1 MSNTNTPNT
10 NIPNAATLLEFAS
23 LQVAAEA
30 LYGKK
35 KSQPNWKDNVVNA
48 KPNSEK
54 NNEKEGFVKILAQD
68 LIDGNDRTSKFTA
81 TQAEEFAQKWEIVS
95 HVANTGTGFSG
106 TLFRARK
113 PDKEGEADPETGIK
127 KGDLVISFRSTE
139 FIDDSAHDN
148 QATNTLEIKNKG
160 WAFGQI
166 ADMEKWVQS
175 LRADGFIGN
184 GKEVSVTGYS
194 LGGHLATAFNILH
207 NYEGSDI
214 NIKQTFTFNGAGV
227 GLDSDGNEMSRK
239 KLENIITTFSEH
251 RETATDVEAAGKLKF
266 RSAAAQEFYRRLQ
279 PLFANR
285 KSENQDAV
293 LAEIAKI
300 TDEIGKIK
308 EELEENVKSRYGVE
322 AFELGE
328 LKTASG
334 YAVEVWKENIRV
346 SKLKSG
352 IGSGNPNP
360 VPVENIDAIGLDYQ
374 LAVVEAN
381 RSTKAYPQVDTTV
394 VENLISSNRH
404 IVAKGA
410 FNNFYDV
417 LASTY
422 PSMVAISQLHYGK
435 TAVGVPIEDQPLTR
449 GSYFKEVVSASWYND
464 GLKLLVDNYSLND
477 FGDTHSIV
485 LLVDSLSVQAVMQK
499 LDPSFTQAQFAN
511 ILEAISNQAGKSNS
525 DQGVADG
532 NALETVVNALYKAIF
547 NKDAGLKGNPNG
559 NTWYELD
566 NKDGYTGRNRLH
578 EVLQEIVDKLK
589 QDQDKEQHKNGQHKY
604 TIEPLLTGKSIASV
618 ANLDT
623 AFISYAENSGWK
635 QVGSIYEQALEN
647 SERGLAYRYALREMN
662 PFAVVGAD
670 YTEQNKDHSLD
681 LYSAENPHGM
691 TNEYIE
697 KRAEML
703 AWKNAFG
710 LANID
715 YTDDFGSTNLSE
727 LGDKVAI
734 ATAIYS
740 AIPYDVPFKS
750 SATGY
755 ALSSAYK
762 SMLPVKDLEGD
773 WTYED
778 KAGNIS
784 FNIDGENLTDLS
796 NHYVRFGSDTID
808 ELKGGD
814 LKDYLF
820 GAGGNDTLNGGDGND
835 YMEGGKDLDTYIIK
849 GEDTVFD
856 SDMQGKILF
865 DNGGKHIQIDRFE
878 SGGEPNPVIWHSP
891 DRQFTAIRYG
901 KDLIVSNKPDKSGK
915 SDKVIVK
922 DFFKLAKDNGKGGFT
937 GLGIELLDKADS
949 PQSSVQKR
957 LVGIANRYNNFHA
970 NSGGYTEIIGG
981 SLSDTVFPASSGI
994 WAEMG
999 DGNDRVFGS
1008 MSADMID
1015 GGDGNDILN
1024 GSSFV
1029 PAGTD
1034 KPQAE
1039 LDKDAD
1045 IIIGGNGHD
1054 LIIGM
1059 AGDDTIYTGKK
1070 DEHKETKPT
1079 GMRGDWALG
1088 HLGDDTIYGSRGQDF
1103 LQGGEGSDIIHG
1115 GADNDVILGDS
1126 FIRFGSR
1133 TVLEKGVIPDAIVV
1147 PKYEHGYSTIG
1158 VENLPGKAIGFTHNA
1173 QTDQRIAEYVV
1184 SILSPQ
1190 SFEWSLS
1197 IDKEK
1202 GDYVLDT
1209 PKGIPLSND
1218 QHLVEKDG
1226 AADYLYGGTGND
1238 LIIGQTGDDFLF
1250 GEKGN
1255 DILWGDDNRDLSVAG
1270 NDYLDGGEGNDTL
1283 YGGLGNDT
1291 LTGGTGSN
1299 TLDGGE
1305 GFDTYVI
1312 TGEEFAQ
1319 TAATPA
1325 EKKSHN
1331 IIRDSDGQGKILIQD
1346 MDLGSLHW
1354 QLNKGTGKWSA
1365 RGQEIAL
1372 AQNGSDL
1379 LLQNKD
1385 GITVATVSNFQNGH
1399 LGITLPG
1406 FAAQTD
1412 KPKSEP
1418 APTPQPVQPE
1428 PVQPQPV
1435 QPQPVQPQP
1444 VQPQPVQPQ
1453 PVQPQ
1458 PVQPAPATQ
1467 AVIEGGSG
1475 NETLRADV
1483 SGSLVKARG
1492 GNDWVYGNAGND
1504 TLIGGAGND
1513 VLYGQAGH
1521 DELYGENGDDRL
1533 YGGEGDDKLAGGRGN
1548 DYLAGGAGSDRYVI
1562 ERNFG
1567 KDFIMNLDTSPNST
1581 DTLRI
1586 TDGYT
1591 PDDFTFKR
1599 DGDNLVI
1606 TEKAD
1611 SRNEITVYKHFSADY
1626 RGAYAIDRIVFDNQ
1640 TVLDTQAVDT
1650 LVRQGAALANAAN
1663 HMVQAMAGFGAGS
1676 GATAGNLM
1684 QNAAH
1689 QPLLLAASSV

>member
-1 MSNTNTPNT
+1 MGWGGELVKAFEDFAKFTWQSVMSNTLGNQKPSEALAKIFTGEFDANDRD
-10 NIPNAATLLEFAS
+10 AALAHTFSNHVKVLAA
-23 LQVAAEA
+23 LQRTVRAEMRIAQLAAE
-30 LYGKK
+30 
-35 KSQPNWKDNVVNA
+35 PIENA
-48 KPNSEK
+48 KNAIAKLNTEAFNTIHGLAESK
-54 NNEKEGFVKILAQD
+54 NNILTNLEVVEEK
-68 LIDGNDRTSKFTA
+68 
-81 TQAEEFAQKWEIVS
+81 
-95 HVANTGTGFSG
+95 
-106 TLFRARK
+106 
-113 PDKEGEADPETGIK
+113 IK
-127 KGDLVISFRSTE
+127 AS
-139 FIDDSAHDN
+139 
-148 QATNTLEIKNKG
+148 
-160 WAFGQI
+160 
-166 ADMEKWVQS
+166 
-175 LRADGFIGN
+175 
-184 GKEVSVTGYS
+184 
-194 LGGHLATAFNILH
+194 
-207 NYEGSDI
+207 
-214 NIKQTFTFNGAGV
+214 
-227 GLDSDGNEMSRK
+227 
-239 KLENIITTFSEH
+239 
-251 RETATDVEAAGKLKF
+251 ATDVEKTAWQKFKQLNLNRLEQVNNEIADIAKQHSLAIDKIDSPKTILDKIAGNHTYGEKYFAAISTLFNYANFARLVLNYDNVMKNGNEEDLFNYTAGWVNYVSTLSPTKAAGWFASVDKWLDVVIDEKLLANIANASRKAILSGAARGLVTGVLMDLSYKAGYEF
-266 RSAAAQEFYRRLQ
+266 GKILWGDVFQRIYGVTAYEYYADEFDALYSTIFQHSSGSELNAVIAFNTMILSRFVNQQRESVIKEDSADLFGADDYKEISFAKVLFTYKKLYRAVTGKNDAEQLTDAAAMMAHME
-279 PLFANR
+279 
-285 KSENQDAV
+285 S
-293 LAEIAKI
+293 
-300 TDEIGKIK
+300 
-308 EELEENVKSRYGVE
+308 
-322 AFELGE
+322 
-328 LKTASG
+328 
-334 YAVEVWKENIRV
+334 
-346 SKLKSG
+346 
-352 IGSGNPNP
+352 
-360 VPVENIDAIGLDYQ
+360 
-374 LAVVEAN
+374 
-381 RSTKAYPQVDTTV
+381 AYP
-394 VENLISSNRH
+394 
-404 IVAKGA
+404 A
-410 FNNFYDV
+410 
-417 LASTY
+417 
-422 PSMVAISQLHYGK
+422 
-435 TAVGVPIEDQPLTR
+435 
-449 GSYFKEVVSASWYND
+449 FKEFS
-464 GLKLLVDNYSLND
+464 GTKLLVLTKEQN
-477 FGDTHSIV
+477 
-485 LLVDSLSVQAVMQK
+485 
-499 LDPSFTQAQFAN
+499 
-511 ILEAISNQAGKSNS
+511 E
-525 DQGVADG
+525 
-532 NALETVVNALYKAIF
+532 
-547 NKDAGLKGNPNG
+547 
-559 NTWYELD
+559 EL
-566 NKDGYTGRNRLH
+566 
-578 EVLQEIVDKLK
+578 LK
-589 QDQDKEQHKNGQHKY
+589 Q
-604 TIEPLLTGKSIASV
+604 
-618 ANLDT
+618 ANRPDEYGM
-623 AFISYAENSGWK
+623 AA
-635 QVGSIYEQALEN
+635 
-647 SERGLAYRYALREMN
+647 RYALQNLN
-662 PFAVVGAD
+662 PFMLLGEKVD
-670 YTEQNKDHSLD
+670 YRKFSPHGELD
-681 LYSAENPHGM
+681 LYSADNPNGM
-691 TNEYIE
+691 TEGYL
-697 KRAEML
+697 KDRLEML
-703 AWKNAFG
+703 KQQNDFFVHNVSG
-710 LANID
+710 SKR
-715 YTDDFGSTNLSE
+715 FGSTGLVNSPE
-727 LGDKVAI
+727 
-734 ATAIYS
+734 TAH
-740 AIPYDVPFKS
+740 ALRNMDDV
-750 SATGY
+750 
-755 ALSSAYK
+755 L
-762 SMLPVKDLEGD
+762 
-773 WTYED
+773 YED
-778 KAGNIS
+778 FSANGGKRLQLDINYKNMPESVKQHIS
-784 FNIDGENLTDLS
+784 FGTNQNDDKGELTGGSKNDRL
-796 NHYVRFGSDTID
+796 YGLAGDDTLKGLRGSDH
-808 ELKGGD
+808 
-814 LKDYLF
+814 
-820 GAGGNDTLNGGDGND
+820 
-835 YMEGGKDLDTYIIK
+835 MEGGIGFDTYHIED
-849 GEDTVFD
+849 EDTVFD

-865 DNGGKHIQIDRFE
+865 DNGGKPIRIDRFE
-878 SGGEPNPVIWHSP
+878 SSGEPNPVIWHSP

-915 SDKVIVK
+915 SDKVTVK

-937 GLGIELLDKADS
+937 GLGIELLDKADL
-949 PQSSVQKR
+949 PQPSMQKR
-957 LVGIANRYNNFHA
+957 LTGIANRYNNFYA

-981 SLSDTVFPASSGI
+981 SLSDTVFATSSGI

-999 DGNDRVFGS
+999 DGNDRVYGS

-1029 PAGTD
+1029 PAGTN

-1115 GADNDVILGDS
+1115 GADDDVILGDS

-1133 TVLEKGVIPDAIVV
+1133 TVLEKGVMPDAIVV
-1147 PKYEHGYSTIG
+1147 PKYEYGYSTIG

-1173 QTDQRIAEYVV
+1173 QTDQRIAEYAV

-1197 IDKEK
+1197 INKEK

-1218 QHLVEKDG
+1218 QHLVEKNG

-1250 GEKGN
+1250 GEKGD

-1291 LTGGTGSN
+1291 LAGGIGRN

-1325 EKKSHN
+1325 EKKTHN
-1331 IIRDSDGQGKILIQD
+1331 IIRDSDGQGKILVQD

-1372 AQNGSDL
+1372 AQNGNDL

-1406 FAAQTD
+1406 FSAQTD

-1418 APTPQPVQPE
+1418 APTPQPVQPEPAQPE

-1467 AVIEGGSG
+1467 AVIEGGRG
-1475 NETLRADV
+1475 NETLHAAV
-1483 SGSLVKARG
+1483 SGSLIKARG
-1492 GNDWVYGNAGND
+1492 GNDWVHGNAGND

-1521 DELYGENGDDRL
+1521 DELYGEDGDDRL
-1533 YGGEGDDKLAGGRGN
+1533 YGGEGDDKLAGGSGN

-1567 KDFIMNLDTSPNST
+1567 KDFIMNLDISPNST

-1626 RGAYAIDRIVFDNQ
+1626 RGAYAVDRIVFDNQ
-1640 TVLDTQAVDT
+1640 TVLDTQAVNA
-1650 LVRQGAALANAAN
+1650 LVRQDAALANAAN

-1676 GATAGNLM
+1676 GATAGNLI

>member
-1 MSNTNTPNT
+1 MSSNKSIANYAILAEAAYAELSNVIFTDRDNVITALEQAYDDKDGISKIPKKLAEYIVNNYQIIAHYKDRSGRSN
-10 NIPNAATLLEFAS
+10 NISDVADSVNPESGFSATLFQSTNNKEEYVLS
-23 LQVAAEA
+23 IRGTQ
-30 LYGKK
+30 G
-35 KSQPNWKDNVVNA
+35 WKDLIATDGGDIVRDGIAYEQVIDMYNFYHQMIA
-48 KPNSEK
+48 KSDE
-54 NNEKEGFVKILAQD
+54 
-68 LIDGNDRTSKFTA
+68 SY
-81 TQAEEFAQKWEIVS
+81 
-95 HVANTGTGFSG
+95 
-106 TLFRARK
+106 
-113 PDKEGEADPETGIK
+113 
-127 KGDLVISFRSTE
+127 
-139 FIDDSAHDN
+139 
-148 QATNTLEIKNKG
+148 
-160 WAFGQI
+160 QI
-166 ADMEKWVQS
+166 AISVKDEILSQKYANS
-175 LRADGFIGN
+175 LKALSEVKKDADNGIGN
-184 GKEVSVTGYS
+184 PESIPRIMADIASIEDGLKGKGYFLDGTSVKKINFVDSKEYYGENDERALGLGVLTGKEKLIISGHS
-194 LGGHLATAFNILH
+194 LGGHLAASFSRLFPDVVEHT
-207 NYEGSDI
+207 YMV
-214 NIKQTFTFNGAGV
+214 NGAGFGTKESITGKTSNSISFNISEIFKV
-227 GLDSDGNEMSRK
+227 LGGADQFDKEKITNLIGDKNINVVASDWDIGLSQPGK
-239 KLENIITTFSEH
+239 VSELFIEEAGFGKMFGH
-251 RETATDVEAAGKLKF
+251 AAGQMSDTMQAASLFFAMDGKLN
-266 RSAAAQEFYRRLQ
+266 QTDL
-279 PLFANR
+279 
-285 KSENQDAV
+285 SEALKTLNPVFEAV
-293 LAEIAKI
+293 
-300 TDEIGKIK
+300 TNDDEETLEKVVYQIGKLLLGDK
-308 EELEENVKSRYGVE
+308 VPEQAATRNELYERIAS
-322 AFELGE
+322 
-328 LKTASG
+328 LKA
-334 YAVEVWKENIRV
+334 
-346 SKLKSG
+346 
-352 IGSGNPNP
+352 
-360 VPVENIDAIGLDYQ
+360 
-374 LAVVEAN
+374 
-381 RSTKAYPQVDTTV
+381 
-394 VENLISSNRH
+394 
-404 IVAKGA
+404 
-410 FNNFYDV
+410 
-417 LASTY
+417 
-422 PSMVAISQLHYGK
+422 
-435 TAVGVPIEDQPLTR
+435 
-449 GSYFKEVVSASWYND
+449 
-464 GLKLLVDNYSLND
+464 
-477 FGDTHSIV
+477 
-485 LLVDSLSVQAVMQK
+485 
-499 LDPSFTQAQFAN
+499 
-511 ILEAISNQAGKSNS
+511 
-525 DQGVADG
+525 
-532 NALETVVNALYKAIF
+532 
-547 NKDAGLKGNPNG
+547 
-559 NTWYELD
+559 
-566 NKDGYTGRNRLH
+566 
-578 EVLQEIVDKLK
+578 
-589 QDQDKEQHKNGQHKY
+589 
-604 TIEPLLTGKSIASV
+604 LLTGKKDAGEPEDAQGGKYQFVSLAT
-618 ANLDT
+618 DQ
-623 AFISYAENSGWK
+623 SGWK
-635 QVGSIYEQALEN
+635 DNVSQNSDKGTAL
-647 SERGLAYRYALREMN
+647 RYALRELN

-670 YTEQNKDHSLD
+670 YTAHNRHGNLN
-681 LYSAENPHGM
+681 LYSIENPYGM
-691 TNEYIE
+691 TDTYLQH
-697 KRAEML
+697 RAAML
-703 AWKNAFG
+703 AWKNAI
-710 LANID
+710 NTVNVS
-715 YTDDFGSTNLSE
+715 YSDDFGAVNFNYTEIIS
-727 LGDKVAI
+727 AI
-734 ATAIYS
+734 AATGPLAPLTAAVAS
-740 AIPYDVPFKS
+740 AIS
-750 SATGY
+750 
-755 ALSSAYK
+755 L
-762 SMLPVKDLEGD
+762 LPADLKGD

-778 KAGNIS
+778 KSGNLS
-784 FNIDGENLTDLS
+784 FHIDGNNLTDLS

-820 GAGGNDTLNGGDGND
+820 GAGGNDTLNGGDGDD
-835 YMEGGKDLDTYIIK
+835 YMEGGQGLDTYIIK
-849 GEDTVFD
+849 DHDTVFD

-865 DNGGKHIQIDRFE
+865 DNGGKPIQIDRFE

-901 KDLIVSNKPDKSGK
+901 KDLIVSSKSDK
-915 SDKVIVK
+915 SDKVTVK
-922 DFFKLAKDNGKGGFT
+922 DFFKIAKDNGKGGLT
-937 GLGIELLDKADS
+937 GLGIELDKAELLK
-949 PQSSVQKR
+949 PGMQKR
-957 LVGIANRYNNFHA
+957 LTGIANRYNNFHA
-970 NSGGYTEIIGG
+970 NSGAHTEIIGG
-981 SLSDTVFPASSGI
+981 SLSDTVLPASSSI

-999 DGNDRVFGS
+999 DGNDRVYGS

-1029 PAGTD
+1029 PAGTN

-1115 GADNDVILGDS
+1115 GADDDVILGDS

-1133 TVLEKGVIPDAIVV
+1133 NVLEKGVIPDAIVV

-1173 QTDQRIAEYVV
+1173 QTDKRIAEYAV
-1184 SILSPQ
+1184 SIPSPQ

-1209 PKGIPLSND
+1209 SKGVPLSDNR
-1218 QHLVEKDG
+1218 HLVEKDG

-1312 TGEEFAQ
+1312 TREEFAQ

-1325 EKKSHN
+1325 EKKTHN

-1406 FAAQTD
+1406 FTAQTD

-1418 APTPQPVQPE
+1418 APMPQPVQPE
-1428 PVQPQPV
+1428 PIQPQPV
-1435 QPQPVQPQP
+1435 QPQPVQPQL
-1444 VQPQPVQPQ
+1444 
-1453 PVQPQ
+1453 VQPQ

-1467 AVIEGGSG
+1467 TVIEGGSG
-1475 NETLRADV
+1475 NETLHAAV

-1492 GNDWVYGNAGND
+1492 GNDWVHGNAGND

-1513 VLYGQAGH
+1513 VLYGRAGH

-1611 SRNEITVYKHFSADY
+1611 NRNEITVHKHFSANY
-1626 RGAYAIDRIVFDNQ
+1626 HGAYAIDRIVFDNQ
-1640 TVLDTQAVDT
+1640 KVLDTQAVNA
-1650 LVRQGAALANAAN
+1650 LVRQDAALANAAN

-1689 QPLLLAASSV
+1689 QPLLLATSSV

>member
-1 MSNTNTPNT
+1 MKNVNVSDYV
-10 NIPNAATLLEFAS
+10 LL
-23 LQVAAEA
+23 AEA
-30 LYGKK
+30 SYADFSDGLSDSQINKALM
-35 KSQPNWKDNVVNA
+35 KSTDDNQNVVDYITNNYEVVAHWKDR
-48 KPNSEK
+48 
-54 NNEKEGFVKILAQD
+54 
-68 LIDGNDRTSKFTA
+68 GNFFTSADKD
-81 TQAEEFAQKWEIVS
+81 QS
-95 HVANTGTGFSG
+95 SGFSG
-106 TLFRARK
+106 TLFHRIRK
-113 PDKEGEADPETGIK
+113 KKEEKEIGAEYVLALRGTAGGKDLLITDGGDIVNDGLAHHQIVDMYNFWQQITAQKDKPYDVMYVETLGQIYDVALEKINEAKLDGAVGFFTDSSTVKMIK
-127 KGDLVISFRSTE
+127 KIRSDKLYKMGDERR
-139 FIDDSAHDN
+139 
-148 QATNTLEIKNKG
+148 
-160 WAFGQI
+160 FGLGI
-166 ADMEKWVQS
+166 HVDK
-175 LRADGFIGN
+175 
-184 GKEVSVTGYS
+184 VTTTGHS
-194 LGGHLATAFNILH
+194 LGGHLSAAFSRLFPDKVEH
-207 NYEGSDI
+207 SYMV
-214 NIKQTFTFNGAGV
+214 NGAGFGAKSNPISYLFSNSQDNISSV
-227 GLDSDGNEMSRK
+227 FSALDGADHFDK
-239 KLENIITTFSEH
+239 
-251 RETATDVEAAGKLKF
+251 
-266 RSAAAQEFYRRLQ
+266 
-279 PLFANR
+279 
-285 KSENQDAV
+285 
-293 LAEIAKI
+293 AKI
-300 TDEIGKIK
+300 TNLIGDKNIDVVANNWFIGLSQPGETPELFIEEAGIGKIFGHAAGSMSDTMQAASLFFAMDGK
-308 EELEENVKSRYGVE
+308 LNQTDLSE
-322 AFELGE
+322 A
-328 LKTASG
+328 LKT
-334 YAVEVWKENIRV
+334 
-346 SKLKSG
+346 L
-352 IGSGNPNP
+352 NP
-360 VPVENIDAIGLDYQ
+360 VFEAVTNDDEETLEKVVYQIGKL
-374 LAVVEAN
+374 
-381 RSTKAYPQVDTTV
+381 
-394 VENLISSNRH
+394 
-404 IVAKGA
+404 
-410 FNNFYDV
+410 
-417 LASTY
+417 
-422 PSMVAISQLHYGK
+422 
-435 TAVGVPIEDQPLTR
+435 
-449 GSYFKEVVSASWYND
+449 
-464 GLKLLVDNYSLND
+464 LLVDKVPEQAATRNELYERIASL
-477 FGDTHSIV
+477 
-485 LLVDSLSVQAVMQK
+485 
-499 LDPSFTQAQFAN
+499 
-511 ILEAISNQAGKSNS
+511 
-525 DQGVADG
+525 
-532 NALETVVNALYKAIF
+532 KA
-547 NKDAGLKGNPNG
+547 
-559 NTWYELD
+559 
-566 NKDGYTGRNRLH
+566 
-578 EVLQEIVDKLK
+578 
-589 QDQDKEQHKNGQHKY
+589 
-604 TIEPLLTGKSIASV
+604 LLTGKTDAGEPEDAQGGKYQFVSLAT
-618 ANLDT
+618 DQ
-623 AFISYAENSGWK
+623 SGWK
-635 QVGSIYEQALEN
+635 DDVSQNSDKGTAL
-647 SERGLAYRYALREMN
+647 RYALRELN
-662 PFAVVGAD
+662 PFAMVGAD
-670 YTEQNKDHSLD
+670 YTAHNRHGNLN
-681 LYSAENPHGM
+681 LYSIENPYGM
-691 TNEYIE
+691 TDTYLQQ
-697 KRAEML
+697 RAAML
-703 AWKNAFG
+703 AWKNAINT
-710 LANID
+710 ANVS
-715 YTDDFGSTNLSE
+715 YSDDFGAINFNYTEIIS
-727 LGDKVAI
+727 AI
-734 ATAIYS
+734 AAAATSPLAPLTAAVAS
-740 AIPYDVPFKS
+740 AIS
-750 SATGY
+750 
-755 ALSSAYK
+755 L
-762 SMLPVKDLEGD
+762 LPADLKGD

-778 KAGNIS
+778 KSGNLS
-784 FNIDGENLTDLS
+784 FHIDGNNLTDLS

-814 LKDYLF
+814 LEDYLF
-820 GAGGNDTLNGGDGND
+820 GGGNIDTLDGGEGDD
-835 YMEGGKDLDTYIIK
+835 YMEGGQGDDTYII
-849 GEDTVFD
+849 EDHDTVFD

-865 DNGGKHIQIDRFE
+865 HKQGKHIQLSRFE
-878 SGGEPNPVIWHSP
+878 SDGEPNPLIWRSP

-901 KDLIVSNKPDKSGK
+901 NDLIVSTKFYEPDK
-915 SDKVIVK
+915 VTVK
-922 DFFKLAKDNGKGGFT
+922 DFFKIAKDNGKGGFT
-937 GLGIELLDKADS
+937 GLGIELDKAELLK
-949 PQSSVQKR
+949 PGMQKR
-957 LVGIANRYNNFHA
+957 LTGIANRYNNFHA
-970 NSGGYTEIIGG
+970 NSGVHTEIIGG
-981 SLSDTVFPASSGI
+981 SLSDTVFSTSSSI

-999 DGNDRVFGS
+999 DGDDRVFGS

-1024 GSSFV
+1024 GSAFV
-1029 PAGTD
+1029 PAGTN

-1115 GADNDVILGDS
+1115 GADDDVILGDS
-1126 FIRFGSR
+1126 FIRFGSGSA
-1133 TVLEKGVIPDAIVV
+1133 LERGVIPDAIVV
-1147 PKYEHGYSTIG
+1147 PKYEYSGYGYGTIA

-1173 QTDQRIAEYVV
+1173 QTDKLIAEYAV
-1184 SILSPQ
+1184 SVPSPQ

-1209 PKGIPLSND
+1209 SKGVPLSDNR
-1218 QHLVEKDG
+1218 HLVEKNG

-1291 LTGGTGSN
+1291 LAGGTGSN

-1319 TAATPA
+1319 TTATPA

-1331 IIRDSDGQGKILIQD
+1331 IIRDSDGQGKILVQD

-1406 FAAQTD
+1406 FTAQTD
-1412 KPKSEP
+1412 KPQSEP
-1418 APTPQPVQPE
+1418 APTPQPVQPEPVQPEPVQPEPVQPEPVQPE

-1458 PVQPAPATQ
+1458 PVQPAPVQHASTTQ
-1467 AVIEGGSG
+1467 AVIEGSNK
-1475 NETLRADV
+1475 NETLHAAV
-1483 SGSLVKARG
+1483 SGSLIKARG
-1492 GNDWVYGNAGND
+1492 GNDWVHGNAGND

-1611 SRNEITVYKHFSADY
+1611 SGNEITVHKHFSADY

-1640 TVLDTQAVDT
+1640 KVLDTQAVNA
-1650 LVRQGAALANAAN
+1650 LVRQDAALANAAN

-1676 GATAGNLM
+1676 GATDGSLM

>member
-1 MSNTNTPNT
+1 MSNTDIQNT
-10 NIPNAATLLEFAS
+10 NIPNAATLLEFAN

-30 LYGKK
+30 LYNKENLTEFKIDDLEYLING
-35 KSQPNWKDNVVNA
+35 
-48 KPNSEK
+48 
-54 NNEKEGFVKILAQD
+54 NN
-68 LIDGNDRTSKFTA
+68 RTSKFTA

-113 PDKEGEADPETGIK
+113 SDVAGKEDLKTGVPKTGIK
-127 KGDLVISFRSTE
+127 EGDLVISFRSTE

-175 LRADGFIGN
+175 LKKAKIIGD

-547 NKDAGLKGNPNG
+547 NKDADLKGNPNG

-820 GAGGNDTLNGGDGND
+820 GAGGKDTLNGGDGDD

-878 SGGEPNPVIWHSP
+878 SNGEPDPVIWRSP
-891 DRQFTAIRYG
+891 DRQFTAGRYG
-901 KDLIVSNKPDKSGK
+901 NDLIVSNKPDKSGK
-915 SDKVIVK
+915 SDKVTVK

-937 GLGIELLDKADS
+937 GLGIELLNKADL
-949 PQSSVQKR
+949 PQPDMQKR
-957 LVGIANRYNNFHA
+957 LMGIANRYNNFHA

-981 SLSDTVFPASSGI
+981 SLSDTVSPASSSI

-999 DGNDRVFGS
+999 DGNDRVYGS

-1070 DEHKETKPT
+1070 NEHKETKPT
-1079 GMRGDWALG
+1079 GRHGDWALG

-1115 GADNDVILGDS
+1115 GADDDVILGDS

-1133 TVLEKGVIPDAIVV
+1133 NVLEKGVIPDAIVV

-1158 VENLPGKAIGFTHNA
+1158 VEDLPGNAIGFTHNA
-1173 QTDQRIAEYVV
+1173 QTGKRIAEYSVA
-1184 SILSPQ
+1184 IPSPQ

-1209 PKGIPLSND
+1209 SKGIPLSND
-1218 QHLVEKDG
+1218 QHLVEKNG

-1319 TAATPA
+1319 TTATPA
-1325 EKKSHN
+1325 EKKTHN
-1331 IIRDSDGQGKILIQD
+1331 IIRDSDGQGKILVQD

-1406 FAAQTD
+1406 FTAQTD
-1412 KPKSEP
+1412 KPQSEP

-1428 PVQPQPV
+1428 PVQPEPV
-1435 QPQPVQPQP
+1435 QPEPVQPEPVQPQP

-1467 AVIEGGSG
+1467 AVIEGGNK
-1475 NETLRADV
+1475 NETLHAAV
-1483 SGSLVKARG
+1483 SGSLIKARG
-1492 GNDWVYGNAGND
+1492 GNDWVHGNAGND

-1513 VLYGQAGH
+1513 VLYGQAGL

-1548 DYLAGGAGSDRYVI
+1548 DYLAGGTGSDRYVI

-1626 RGAYAIDRIVFDNQ
+1626 RGAYAVDRIVFDNQ
-1640 TVLDTQAVDT
+1640 TVLDTQAVNA
-1650 LVRQGAALANAAN
+1650 LVRQDAALANAAN

-1684 QNAAH
+1684 QNAAN

>member
-1 MSNTNTPNT
+1 MNKL
-10 NIPNAATLLEFAS
+10 NI
-23 LQVAAEA
+23 
-30 LYGKK
+30 
-35 KSQPNWKDNVVNA
+35 KDNNYALEVL
-48 KPNSEK
+48 SYYLW
-54 NNEKEGFVKILAQD
+54 GQ
-68 LIDGNDRTSKFTA
+68 SKA
-81 TQAEEFAQKWEIVS
+81 PAPEE
-95 HVANTGTGFSG
+95 
-106 TLFRARK
+106 
-113 PDKEGEADPETGIK
+113 
-127 KGDLVISFRSTE
+127 
-139 FIDDSAHDN
+139 
-148 QATNTLEIKNKG
+148 
-160 WAFGQI
+160 I
-166 ADMEKWVQS
+166 ADEKFIRPTSADTTVQI
-175 LRADGFIGN
+175 D
-184 GKEVSVTGYS
+184 
-194 LGGHLATAFNILH
+194 
-207 NYEGSDI
+207 
-214 NIKQTFTFNGAGV
+214 
-227 GLDSDGNEMSRK
+227 
-239 KLENIITTFSEH
+239 
-251 RETATDVEAAGKLKF
+251 
-266 RSAAAQEFYRRLQ
+266 AQEYMDQIVR
-279 PLFANR
+279 PN
-285 KSENQDAV
+285 
-293 LAEIAKI
+293 
-300 TDEIGKIK
+300 
-308 EELEENVKSRYGVE
+308 
-322 AFELGE
+322 FELGKIGIFETFFSGKTRYQRKGEKTGLEEVPAQKITVSDLENTIKNRRDQSEIDGEEYALTHDEFVKLFYQQTVEINGEEKRIDSKTIDAAKTAE
-328 LKTASG
+328 LQLYHYTSNSLSEDYWMRAFTFGSTKLQLDTKNIRYVFDKNGNPLRLENVSVQPMDDDFNFVSSNKTASG
-334 YAVEVWKENIRV
+334 LNPLMEKMMDP
-346 SKLKSG
+346 SG
-352 IGSGNPNP
+352 IGRTVKFKFINDKVSKIINEGFYP
-360 VPVENIDAIGLDYQ
+360 VASNGTYTAQDYQ
-374 LAVVEAN
+374 HYLKEISLMMSPTPEAGAIIYTNDNDKHTENRLAMF
-381 RSTKAYPQVDTTV
+381 R
-394 VENLISSNRH
+394 
-404 IVAKGA
+404 
-410 FNNFYDV
+410 
-417 LASTY
+417 
-422 PSMVAISQLHYGK
+422 
-435 TAVGVPIEDQPLTR
+435 
-449 GSYFKEVVSASWYND
+449 
-464 GLKLLVDNYSLND
+464 GLKVLHASNVYNYLDDKNRLVIFGTDSIDNINKTVTTKQIDLDNVLSLGGLAETSLNIIASSWIEKYQKYVKN
-477 FGDTHSIV
+477 GIV
-485 LLVDSLSVQAVMQK
+485 YV
-499 LDPSFTQAQFAN
+499 T
-511 ILEAISNQAGKSNS
+511 G
-525 DQGVADG
+525 
-532 NALETVVNALYKAIF
+532 
-547 NKDAGLKGNPNG
+547 NG
-559 NTWYELD
+559 NDTVIGTDYD
-566 NKDGYTGRNRLH
+566 DRL
-578 EVLQEIVDKLK
+578 
-589 QDQDKEQHKNGQHKY
+589 
-604 TIEPLLTGKSIASV
+604 
-618 ANLDT
+618 
-623 AFISYAENSGWK
+623 
-635 QVGSIYEQALEN
+635 
-647 SERGLAYRYALREMN
+647 
-662 PFAVVGAD
+662 
-670 YTEQNKDHSLD
+670 
-681 LYSAENPHGM
+681 
-691 TNEYIE
+691 
-697 KRAEML
+697 
-703 AWKNAFG
+703 
-710 LANID
+710 
-715 YTDDFGSTNLSE
+715 
-727 LGDKVAI
+727 LG
-734 ATAIYS
+734 
-740 AIPYDVPFKS
+740 
-750 SATGY
+750 G
-755 ALSSAYK
+755 
-762 SMLPVKDLEGD
+762 
-773 WTYED
+773 ED
-778 KAGNIS
+778 
-784 FNIDGENLTDLS
+784 
-796 NHYVRFGSDTID
+796 
-808 ELKGGD
+808 
-814 LKDYLF
+814 
-820 GAGGNDTLNGGDGND
+820 NDTLNGGEGDD
-835 YMEGGKDLDTYIIK
+835 YMEGGQGLDTYIIK

-865 DNGGKHIQIDRFE
+865 DNGGKPIQIGRFE
-878 SGGEPNPVIWHSP
+878 SGGEPNPLIWRSL
-891 DRQFTAIRYG
+891 DGQFTAVQYG
-901 KDLIVSNKPDKSGK
+901 KDLIVSSKSGK
-915 SDKVIVK
+915 SDKVTVK

-949 PQSSVQKR
+949 PQSGVQKR
-957 LVGIANRYNNFHA
+957 LTGIANRYNNFHA

-1147 PKYEHGYSTIG
+1147 PKYEYGYSTIG
-1158 VENLPGKAIGFTHNA
+1158 VENLPGNAIGFTHNA
-1173 QTDQRIAEYVV
+1173 QTDQRIAEYAV

-1218 QHLVEKDG
+1218 QHLVEKNG

-1325 EKKSHN
+1325 EKKTHN
-1331 IIRDSDGQGKILIQD
+1331 IIQDSDGQGKILVQD

-1372 AQNGSDL
+1372 AQNGNDL

-1406 FAAQTD
+1406 FTAQTD
-1412 KPKSEP
+1412 KPQSEP
-1418 APTPQPVQPE
+1418 APTPQPVQPQ

-1467 AVIEGGSG
+1467 TVIEGGSG
-1475 NETLRADV
+1475 NETLHAAV
-1483 SGSLVKARG
+1483 SGSLIKARG
-1492 GNDWVYGNAGND
+1492 GNDWVHGNAGND

-1513 VLYGQAGH
+1513 VLYGRAGH
-1521 DELYGENGDDRL
+1521 DELYGEDGDDRL
-1533 YGGEGDDKLAGGRGN
+1533 YGGEGDDKLASGRGN

-1586 TDGYT
+1586 TDGYA
-1591 PDDFTFKR
+1591 PEDFTFRR

-1611 SRNEITVYKHFSADY
+1611 SGNEITVHKHFSADY

-1640 TVLDTQAVDT
+1640 TVLDTQAVNA
-1650 LVRQGAALANAAN
+1650 LVRQDAALANAAN

-1684 QNAAH
+1684 QNAAN

>member
-1 MSNTNTPNT
+1 MNKL
-10 NIPNAATLLEFAS
+10 NI
-23 LQVAAEA
+23 
-30 LYGKK
+30 
-35 KSQPNWKDNVVNA
+35 KDNNYALEVLSYYLWGQSKAPEPAEIADEKFIRSTSADTTVQIDA
-48 KPNSEK
+48 REYMDQIVRPNFELGKIKIFETFFSGATKYQAEDK
-54 NNEKEGFVKILAQD
+54 KEGKEQVLPRKITVSDLESIVK
-68 LIDGNDRTSKFTA
+68 S
-81 TQAEEFAQKWEIVS
+81 
-95 HVANTGTGFSG
+95 
-106 TLFRARK
+106 RK
-113 PDKEGEADPETGIK
+113 GETDTTKE
-127 KGDLVISFRSTE
+127 
-139 FIDDSAHDN
+139 
-148 QATNTLEIKNKG
+148 
-160 WAFGQI
+160 
-166 ADMEKWVQS
+166 
-175 LRADGFIGN
+175 
-184 GKEVSVTGYS
+184 GYS
-194 LGGHLATAFNILH
+194 LTHDEFVGLFYPKTKKEIEDKTGL
-207 NYEGSDI
+207 SDRTI
-214 NIKQTFTFNGAGV
+214 NEAKNAELPLYHYTSNSLSEDYWMRAFTFGSTKLQLDTKNIRYVFDKNGNP
-227 GLDSDGNEMSRK
+227 LR
-239 KLENIITTFSEH
+239 LENVSVQPMDDDFNFVSSD
-251 RETATDVEAAGKLKF
+251 ETA
-266 RSAAAQEFYRRLQ
+266 SALN
-279 PLFANR
+279 PLME
-285 KSENQDAV
+285 KMMDP
-293 LAEIAKI
+293 
-300 TDEIGKIK
+300 
-308 EELEENVKSRYGVE
+308 
-322 AFELGE
+322 
-328 LKTASG
+328 
-334 YAVEVWKENIRV
+334 
-346 SKLKSG
+346 SG
-352 IGSGNPNP
+352 IGRTVKFKFINDKVSKKINEGFYP
-360 VPVENIDAIGLDYQ
+360 VASNGTYTAQDYQ
-374 LAVVEAN
+374 SYRDSTTIIVNGVSGKTIAYSNPKYSENYLAM
-381 RSTKAYPQVDTTV
+381 RDGLQI
-394 VENLISSNRH
+394 LHSSNVYNYLDGKNRLVMFGTGLSDND
-404 IVAKGA
+404 INGTITNKKIDL
-410 FNNFYDV
+410 NDV
-417 LASTY
+417 LTFKD
-422 PSMVAISQLHYGK
+422 MLDV
-435 TAVGVPIEDQPLTR
+435 
-449 GSYFKEVVSASWYND
+449 FKEKV
-464 GLKLLVDNYSLND
+464 LNK
-477 FGDTHSIV
+477 FSTLEKIAGAAGSVIV
-485 LLVDSLSVQAVMQK
+485 
-499 LDPSFTQAQFAN
+499 
-511 ILEAISNQAGKSNS
+511 G
-525 DQGVADG
+525 G
-532 NALETVVNALYKAIF
+532 
-547 NKDAGLKGNPNG
+547 
-559 NTWYELD
+559 
-566 NKDGYTGRNRLH
+566 
-578 EVLQEIVDKLK
+578 
-589 QDQDKEQHKNGQHKY
+589 
-604 TIEPLLTGKSIASV
+604 
-618 ANLDT
+618 
-623 AFISYAENSGWK
+623 
-635 QVGSIYEQALEN
+635 
-647 SERGLAYRYALREMN
+647 
-662 PFAVVGAD
+662 
-670 YTEQNKDHSLD
+670 
-681 LYSAENPHGM
+681 
-691 TNEYIE
+691 
-697 KRAEML
+697 
-703 AWKNAFG
+703 
-710 LANID
+710 
-715 YTDDFGSTNLSE
+715 
-727 LGDKVAI
+727 
-734 ATAIYS
+734 
-740 AIPYDVPFKS
+740 S
-750 SATGY
+750 SATIVGATGT
-755 ALSSAYK
+755 ALIGGAAITTTAAVTSLIA
-762 SMLPVKDLEGD
+762 
-773 WTYED
+773 WYENSWIE
-778 KAGNIS
+778 KYQKYIKNGIVYVTGNGNDTVIGT
-784 FNIDGENLTDLS
+784 DYDDRLLGGED
-796 NHYVRFGSDTID
+796 
-808 ELKGGD
+808 
-814 LKDYLF
+814 
-820 GAGGNDTLNGGDGND
+820 NDTLNGGEGDD
-835 YMEGGKDLDTYIIK
+835 YLEGGKDLDTYIIK
-849 GEDTVFD
+849 DHDTVFD

-878 SGGEPNPVIWHSP
+878 SDGEPNPVIWHSP

-915 SDKVIVK
+915 SDKVAVK

-937 GLGIELLDKADS
+937 GLGIELLNKADL
-949 PQSSVQKR
+949 PQPDMQKR
-957 LVGIANRYNNFHA
+957 LTGIANRYNNFHA

-981 SLSDTVFPASSGI
+981 SLSDTVSPASSSI

-999 DGNDRVFGS
+999 DGDDRVFGS

-1115 GADNDVILGDS
+1115 GADDDVILGDS

-1133 TVLEKGVIPDAIVV
+1133 NVLEKGVIPDAIVV

-1158 VENLPGKAIGFTHNA
+1158 VEDLPGNAIGFTHNA
-1173 QTDQRIAEYVV
+1173 QTGKRIAEYSVA
-1184 SILSPQ
+1184 IPSPQ

-1209 PKGIPLSND
+1209 SKGIPLSND
-1218 QHLVEKDG
+1218 QHLVEKNG

-1312 TGEEFAQ
+1312 TREEFAQ

-1331 IIRDSDGQGKILIQD
+1331 IIRDSDGQGKILVQD

-1385 GITVATVSNFQNGH
+1385 GITVATVSNFQNGY
-1399 LGITLPG
+1399 LGITLPS
-1406 FAAQTD
+1406 FAAQTN
-1412 KPKSEP
+1412 KPQSEP
-1418 APTPQPVQPE
+1418 GPTPQPVQPEPVQPEPVQPEPVQPE

-1467 AVIEGGSG
+1467 AVIEGSNK
-1475 NETLRADV
+1475 NETLHAAL

-1492 GNDWVYGNAGND
+1492 GNDWVHGNAGND

-1521 DELYGENGDDRL
+1521 DELYAEDGDDRL

-1548 DYLAGGAGSDRYVI
+1548 DYLAGGTGSDRYVI

-1567 KDFIMNLDTSPNST
+1567 KDFIMNLDTSPNGT
-1581 DTLRI
+1581 DILRI

-1626 RGAYAIDRIVFDNQ
+1626 RGAYAVDRIVFDNR

-1684 QNAAH
+1684 QNAAN

>member
-1 MSNTNTPNT
+1 MSN
-10 NIPNAATLLEFAS
+10 IDISDYTLLAEASYADFSLSYDKESGTYPEKLKDKNGKEVGTKQAITELGKPGMVDKIINTATFNSEDNSKSTTEQFAEY
-23 LQVAAEA
+23 LTDKYEVAAH
-30 LYGKK
+30 
-35 KSQPNWKDNVVNA
+35 WKDR
-48 KPNSEK
+48 
-54 NNEKEGFVKILAQD
+54 GDFF
-68 LIDGNDRTSKFTA
+68 TSADKD
-81 TQAEEFAQKWEIVS
+81 QS
-95 HVANTGTGFSG
+95 SGFSG
-106 TLFRARK
+106 TLFKSKISEQYVLALRGTEGGKDLFITDGGDIVNDGLAHHQIVDMYNFWQQITAQKGK
-113 PDKEGEADPETGIK
+113 PYDVMYVETLGQIYDVALEKINEAKLDGAVGFFTDSSTVKMIK
-127 KGDLVISFRSTE
+127 KIRSDKLYKMGDERR
-139 FIDDSAHDN
+139 
-148 QATNTLEIKNKG
+148 
-160 WAFGQI
+160 FGLGI
-166 ADMEKWVQS
+166 HVDK
-175 LRADGFIGN
+175 
-184 GKEVSVTGYS
+184 VTTTGHS
-194 LGGHLATAFNILH
+194 LGGHLSAAFSRLFPDKVEH
-207 NYEGSDI
+207 SYMV
-214 NIKQTFTFNGAGV
+214 NGAGFGAKSNPISYLFSNSQDNISSV
-227 GLDSDGNEMSRK
+227 FSALDGADHFDK
-239 KLENIITTFSEH
+239 
-251 RETATDVEAAGKLKF
+251 
-266 RSAAAQEFYRRLQ
+266 
-279 PLFANR
+279 
-285 KSENQDAV
+285 
-293 LAEIAKI
+293 AKI
-300 TDEIGKIK
+300 TNLIGDKNINVVANNWFIGLSQPGKTPELFIEEAGIGKIFGHAAGSMSDTMQAASLFFAMDGK
-308 EELEENVKSRYGVE
+308 LNQTDLSE
-322 AFELGE
+322 A
-328 LKTASG
+328 LKT
-334 YAVEVWKENIRV
+334 
-346 SKLKSG
+346 L
-352 IGSGNPNP
+352 NP
-360 VPVENIDAIGLDYQ
+360 VFEAVTNDDEETLEKVVYQIG
-374 LAVVEAN
+374 
-381 RSTKAYPQVDTTV
+381 
-394 VENLISSNRH
+394 
-404 IVAKGA
+404 
-410 FNNFYDV
+410 
-417 LASTY
+417 
-422 PSMVAISQLHYGK
+422 
-435 TAVGVPIEDQPLTR
+435 
-449 GSYFKEVVSASWYND
+449 
-464 GLKLLVDNYSLND
+464 KLLLGDKVPEQAATRNELYERIASL
-477 FGDTHSIV
+477 
-485 LLVDSLSVQAVMQK
+485 
-499 LDPSFTQAQFAN
+499 
-511 ILEAISNQAGKSNS
+511 
-525 DQGVADG
+525 
-532 NALETVVNALYKAIF
+532 KA
-547 NKDAGLKGNPNG
+547 
-559 NTWYELD
+559 
-566 NKDGYTGRNRLH
+566 
-578 EVLQEIVDKLK
+578 
-589 QDQDKEQHKNGQHKY
+589 
-604 TIEPLLTGKSIASV
+604 LLTGKKDAGEPEDVQGGKYQFVSLAT
-618 ANLDT
+618 DQ
-623 AFISYAENSGWK
+623 SGWK
-635 QVGSIYEQALEN
+635 DNVSQNSDKGTAL
-647 SERGLAYRYALREMN
+647 RYALRELN

-670 YTEQNKDHSLD
+670 YTAHNRHGNLN
-681 LYSAENPHGM
+681 LYSIENPYGM
-691 TNEYIE
+691 TDTYLQH
-697 KRAEML
+697 RAAML
-703 AWKNAFG
+703 AWKNAINT
-710 LANID
+710 ANVS
-715 YTDDFGSTNLSE
+715 YSDDFGAVNFNYTEIIS
-727 LGDKVAI
+727 AI
-734 ATAIYS
+734 AAATSSLAPLTAAVAS
-740 AIPYDVPFKS
+740 AIS
-750 SATGY
+750 
-755 ALSSAYK
+755 L
-762 SMLPVKDLEGD
+762 LPANLKGD

-778 KAGNIS
+778 KSGNLS
-784 FNIDGENLTDLS
+784 FHIDGNNLTDLS

-814 LKDYLF
+814 LEDYLF
-820 GAGGNDTLNGGDGND
+820 GGGNIDTLDGGEGDD
-835 YMEGGKDLDTYIIK
+835 YMEGGQGLDTYIIK
-849 GEDTVFD
+849 DHDTVFD

-865 DNGGKHIQIDRFE
+865 DNGGKPIQIDRFE

-901 KDLIVSNKPDKSGK
+901 KDLIVSSKSDK
-915 SDKVIVK
+915 SDKVTVK
-922 DFFKLAKDNGKGGFT
+922 DFFKIAKDNGKGGLT
-937 GLGIELLDKADS
+937 GLSIELDKAELLK
-949 PQSSVQKR
+949 PGMQKR
-957 LVGIANRYNNFHA
+957 LTGIANRYNNFHA
-970 NSGGYTEIIGG
+970 NSGAHTEIIGG
-981 SLSDTVFPASSGI
+981 SLSDTVLPASSSI

-999 DGNDRVFGS
+999 DGNDRVYGS

-1029 PAGTD
+1029 PAGTN

-1115 GADNDVILGDS
+1115 GADDDVILGDS

-1173 QTDQRIAEYVV
+1173 QTDQRIAEYAV
-1184 SILSPQ
+1184 SIPSPQ

-1209 PKGIPLSND
+1209 SKGVPLSDNR
-1218 QHLVEKDG
+1218 HLVEKDG

-1238 LIIGQTGDDFLF
+1238 LIIGQTGNDFLF
-1250 GEKGN
+1250 GEKGD

-1312 TGEEFAQ
+1312 TREEFAQ
-1319 TAATPA
+1319 TAAPA
-1325 EKKSHN
+1325 EKKTHN

-1406 FAAQTD
+1406 FTAQTD

-1418 APTPQPVQPE
+1418 APMPQPVQPE
-1428 PVQPQPV
+1428 PIQPQPV

-1453 PVQPQ
+1453 LVQPQPIQPQ

-1467 AVIEGGSG
+1467 TVIEGGSG
-1475 NETLRADV
+1475 NETLHAAL

-1492 GNDWVYGNAGND
+1492 GNDWVYGSAGSD

-1513 VLYGQAGH
+1513 VLYGRAGH
-1521 DELYGENGDDRL
+1521 DELYGEDGDDRL

-1548 DYLAGGAGSDRYVI
+1548 DYLAGGAGSDRYII

-1611 SRNEITVYKHFSADY
+1611 SRNEITVHKHFSADY

-1640 TVLDTQAVDT
+1640 KVLDTQAVNA
-1650 LVRQGAALANAAN
+1650 LVRQDAALANAAN

>member
-1 MSNTNTPNT
+1 MSNHFLNLHGDYSAEVLSYYLWGQAKAPAPSELADPKWMERKDKDGVITLNVD
-10 NIPNAATLLEFAS
+10 IPDYLDKTGVWDVDPMKFNMVKKFFAN
-23 LQVAAEA
+23 QRE
-30 LYGKK
+30 GKK
-35 KSQPNWKDNVVNA
+35 RLSDLNFVQNTDGGYTLTYDDFVAMFYDDEKIRRFKLDEFDPGMDYFFYNSSTDNQNFAKNA
-48 KPNSEK
+48 FTFGSTKLTFDTKAIRFVFDREGNPLRIEDFRVIPANQTWNAEK
-54 NNEKEGFVKILAQD
+54 NVENPLDNFDFEG
-68 LIDGNDRTSKFTA
+68 
-81 TQAEEFAQKWEIVS
+81 
-95 HVANTGTGFSG
+95 GTGFAQ
-106 TLFRARK
+106 R
-113 PDKEGEADPETGIK
+113 
-127 KGDLVISFRSTE
+127 
-139 FIDDSAHDN
+139 
-148 QATNTLEIKNKG
+148 
-160 WAFGQI
+160 
-166 ADMEKWVQS
+166 
-175 LRADGFIGN
+175 
-184 GKEVSVTGYS
+184 
-194 LGGHLATAFNILH
+194 
-207 NYEGSDI
+207 I
-214 NIKQTFTFNGAGV
+214 NRLLKQ
-227 GLDSDGNEMSRK
+227 
-239 KLENIITTFSEH
+239 
-251 RETATDVEAAGKLKF
+251 
-266 RSAAAQEFYRRLQ
+266 
-279 PLFANR
+279 
-285 KSENQDAV
+285 
-293 LAEIAKI
+293 I
-300 TDEIGKIK
+300 TDP
-308 EELEENVKSRYGVE
+308 
-322 AFELGE
+322 
-328 LKTASG
+328 
-334 YAVEVWKENIRV
+334 
-346 SKLKSG
+346 SG
-352 IGSGNPNP
+352 IGKKVEFNYVGDTSKYSKTVEKPGWFNEHIKNPIQDGLEQADNLLSYNKKLSMYLNELWNIQKSG
-360 VPVENIDAIGLDYQ
+360 VIDYLDENGKIVLYATDGVISG
-374 LAVVEAN
+374 
-381 RSTKAYPQVDTTV
+381 TKAKNAD
-394 VENLISSNRH
+394 LS
-404 IVAKGA
+404 KG
-410 FNNFYDV
+410 V
-417 LASTY
+417 L
-422 PSMVAISQLHYGK
+422 PGDLLDLNHYH
-435 TAVGVPIEDQPLTR
+435 D
-449 GSYFKEVVSASWYND
+449 YFA
-464 GLKLLVDNYSLND
+464 
-477 FGDTHSIV
+477 
-485 LLVDSLSVQAVMQK
+485 
-499 LDPSFTQAQFAN
+499 
-511 ILEAISNQAGKSNS
+511 
-525 DQGVADG
+525 
-532 NALETVVNALYKAIF
+532 
-547 NKDAGLKGNPNG
+547 
-559 NTWYELD
+559 
-566 NKDGYTGRNRLH
+566 
-578 EVLQEIVDKLK
+578 DKLK
-589 QDQDKEQHKNGQHKY
+589 NGITYVGGQNND
-604 TIEPLLTGKSIASV
+604 TITGTEYNDRLL
-618 ANLDT
+618 
-623 AFISYAENSGWK
+623 
-635 QVGSIYEQALEN
+635 
-647 SERGLAYRYALREMN
+647 
-662 PFAVVGAD
+662 GA
-670 YTEQNKDHSLD
+670 TS
-681 LYSAENPHGM
+681 
-691 TNEYIE
+691 
-697 KRAEML
+697 
-703 AWKNAFG
+703 
-710 LANID
+710 
-715 YTDDFGSTNLSE
+715 
-727 LGDKVAI
+727 
-734 ATAIYS
+734 
-740 AIPYDVPFKS
+740 
-750 SATGY
+750 
-755 ALSSAYK
+755 
-762 SMLPVKDLEGD
+762 
-773 WTYED
+773 
-778 KAGNIS
+778 
-784 FNIDGENLTDLS
+784 
-796 NHYVRFGSDTID
+796 SDT
-808 ELKGGD
+808 LKGGAD
-814 LKDYLF
+814 S
-820 GAGGNDTLNGGDGND
+820 D
-835 YMEGGKDLDTYIIK
+835 YMEGGQGYDTYIIK
-849 GEDTVFD
+849 DHDTVFD

-915 SDKVIVK
+915 SDKVTVK

-949 PQSSVQKR
+949 PQSGVQKR
-957 LVGIANRYNNFHA
+957 LTGIANRYNNFHA

-981 SLSDTVFPASSGI
+981 SLSDTVFPASSSI

-1029 PAGTD
+1029 PAGTN

-1045 IIIGGNGHD
+1045 IIIGGDGHD

-1115 GADNDVILGDS
+1115 GADDDVILGDG
-1126 FIRFGSR
+1126 FIRFGSGGALKR
-1133 TVLEKGVIPDAIVV
+1133 GVIPDAIVV
-1147 PKYEHGYSTIG
+1147 PKYEYSGYGYGTIG
-1158 VENLPGKAIGFTHNA
+1158 VEDLPGNAIGFTHNA
-1173 QTDQRIAEYVV
+1173 QTGKLIAEYAV
-1184 SILSPQ
+1184 SVPSPQ

-1202 GDYVLDT
+1202 GDYALDT
-1209 PKGIPLSND
+1209 SKGIPLSND
-1218 QHLVEKDG
+1218 RHLVEKNG

-1291 LTGGTGSN
+1291 LTGGIGSN

-1312 TGEEFAQ
+1312 TREEFAQ

-1325 EKKSHN
+1325 EKKTHN

-1372 AQNGSDL
+1372 AQSGSDL

-1412 KPKSEP
+1412 KPQSEP

-1428 PVQPQPV
+1428 PVQPEPV
-1435 QPQPVQPQP
+1435 QPEPVQPEP
-1444 VQPQPVQPQ
+1444 VQPEPVQPE
-1453 PVQPQ
+1453 PVQPE

-1467 AVIEGGSG
+1467 TVIEGGSG

-1483 SGSLVKARG
+1483 SGSLIKARG
-1492 GNDWVYGNAGND
+1492 GNDWVHGNAGND

-1521 DELYGENGDDRL
+1521 DELYGEDGDDRL

-1581 DTLRI
+1581 DILRI

-1611 SRNEITVYKHFSADY
+1611 SRNEITVHKHFSADY
-1626 RGAYAIDRIVFDNQ
+1626 RGAYAVDRIVFDNQ
-1640 TVLDTQAVDT
+1640 TVLDTQAVDS
-1650 LVRQGAALANAAN
+1650 LVRRGAALANAAN

>member
-1 MSNTNTPNT
+1 MDNTNKL
-10 NIPNAATLLEFAS
+10 NI
-23 LQVAAEA
+23 
-30 LYGKK
+30 
-35 KSQPNWKDNVVNA
+35 KDNNYALEVLSYYLWGQSKAPEPAEIADEKFIRSTSADTTVQIDA
-48 KPNSEK
+48 QEYVDQIVRPNFELGKIGIFKTFFSGATKYQEK
-54 NNEKEGFVKILAQD
+54 NEDEGKEEVLPRKITVSDLENIVKNRKD
-68 LIDGNDRTSKFTA
+68 KTNV
-81 TQAEEFAQKWEIVS
+81 AEE
-95 HVANTGTGFSG
+95 
-106 TLFRARK
+106 
-113 PDKEGEADPETGIK
+113 
-127 KGDLVISFRSTE
+127 
-139 FIDDSAHDN
+139 
-148 QATNTLEIKNKG
+148 
-160 WAFGQI
+160 
-166 ADMEKWVQS
+166 
-175 LRADGFIGN
+175 
-184 GKEVSVTGYS
+184 GYS
-194 LGGHLATAFNILH
+194 LTHDEFVGLFYPKTEDERKNKRGIVDRTIEEANKAELTLYHYTSNSLSEDYWMRA
-207 NYEGSDI
+207 
-214 NIKQTFTFNGAGV
+214 FTFGSTKLQLDTKNIRYVFDKNGNP
-227 GLDSDGNEMSRK
+227 LR
-239 KLENIITTFSEH
+239 LENVSVQPMDDDFNFTSSN
-251 RETATDVEAAGKLKF
+251 ETA
-266 RSAAAQEFYRRLQ
+266 SALN
-279 PLFANR
+279 PLME
-285 KSENQDAV
+285 KMMDP
-293 LAEIAKI
+293 
-300 TDEIGKIK
+300 
-308 EELEENVKSRYGVE
+308 
-322 AFELGE
+322 
-328 LKTASG
+328 
-334 YAVEVWKENIRV
+334 
-346 SKLKSG
+346 SG
-352 IGSGNPNP
+352 IGRTVKFEFINNTTSKPVANNGTYTAQDYRSYRDSTTIIVNGVSGKTIAYSNPKYS
-360 VPVENIDAIGLDYQ
+360 ENYLAMRDGLQ
-374 LAVVEAN
+374 ILH
-381 RSTKAYPQVDTTV
+381 
-394 VENLISSNRH
+394 SSNVYNYLDSKNKLVMFGTGLSDND
-404 IVAKGA
+404 INGTITNKKIDL
-410 FNNFYDV
+410 NDV
-417 LASTY
+417 LTFKD
-422 PSMVAISQLHYGK
+422 MLDV
-435 TAVGVPIEDQPLTR
+435 
-449 GSYFKEVVSASWYND
+449 FKEKV
-464 GLKLLVDNYSLND
+464 LNK
-477 FGDTHSIV
+477 FST
-485 LLVDSLSVQAVMQK
+485 
-499 LDPSFTQAQFAN
+499 
-511 ILEAISNQAGKSNS
+511 LEKIAG
-525 DQGVADG
+525 A
-532 NALETVVNALYKAIF
+532 
-547 NKDAGLKGNPNG
+547 AG
-559 NTWYELD
+559 
-566 NKDGYTGRNRLH
+566 
-578 EVLQEIVDKLK
+578 
-589 QDQDKEQHKNGQHKY
+589 
-604 TIEPLLTGKSIASV
+604 
-618 ANLDT
+618 
-623 AFISYAENSGWK
+623 
-635 QVGSIYEQALEN
+635 
-647 SERGLAYRYALREMN
+647 
-662 PFAVVGAD
+662 
-670 YTEQNKDHSLD
+670 
-681 LYSAENPHGM
+681 
-691 TNEYIE
+691 
-697 KRAEML
+697 
-703 AWKNAFG
+703 
-710 LANID
+710 
-715 YTDDFGSTNLSE
+715 
-727 LGDKVAI
+727 
-734 ATAIYS
+734 S
-740 AIPYDVPFKS
+740 AIIGGS
-750 SATGY
+750 SATIVGATGT
-755 ALSSAYK
+755 ALIGGAAITTTAAVTSLIA
-762 SMLPVKDLEGD
+762 
-773 WTYED
+773 WYENSWIE
-778 KAGNIS
+778 KYQKYIKNGIVYVTGNGNDTVIGT
-784 FNIDGENLTDLS
+784 DYDDRLLGGED
-796 NHYVRFGSDTID
+796 
-808 ELKGGD
+808 
-814 LKDYLF
+814 
-820 GAGGNDTLNGGDGND
+820 NDTLNGGEGDD
-835 YMEGGKDLDTYIIK
+835 YMEGGQGLDTYIIK

-865 DNGGKHIQIDRFE
+865 DNGGKPIQIGRFE
-878 SGGEPNPVIWHSP
+878 SGGEPNPLIWRSL
-891 DRQFTAIRYG
+891 DGQFTAIQYG
-901 KDLIVSNKPDKSGK
+901 KDLIVSSKSDK
-915 SDKVIVK
+915 SDKVTVK
-922 DFFKLAKDNGKGGFT
+922 DFFKIAKDNGKGGLT
-937 GLGIELLDKADS
+937 GLGIELDKAELLK
-949 PQSSVQKR
+949 PGMQNK
-957 LVGIANRYNNFHA
+957 LTGIANRYNNFHA

-981 SLSDTVFPASSGI
+981 SLSDTVFAASSGI

-1029 PAGTD
+1029 PAGTN

-1115 GADNDVILGDS
+1115 GADDDVILGDS
-1126 FIRFGSR
+1126 FIRFGSGSA
-1133 TVLEKGVIPDAIVV
+1133 LERGVIPDAIVV
-1147 PKYEHGYSTIG
+1147 PKYEYSGYGYGTIA

-1173 QTDQRIAEYVV
+1173 QTDKLIAEYAV
-1184 SILSPQ
+1184 SVPSPQ

-1209 PKGIPLSND
+1209 SKGVPLSDNW
-1218 QHLVEKDG
+1218 HLVEKNG

-1291 LTGGTGSN
+1291 LAGGTGSN

-1319 TAATPA
+1319 TTATPA

-1331 IIRDSDGQGKILIQD
+1331 IIRDSDGQGKILVQD

-1385 GITVATVSNFQNGH
+1385 SITVATVSNFQNGH

-1406 FAAQTD
+1406 FTAQTD
-1412 KPKSEP
+1412 KPQSEP
-1418 APTPQPVQPE
+1418 APTPQPVQPEPVQPEPVQPEPVQPE

-1435 QPQPVQPQP
+1435 QPQPVQPAP
-1444 VQPQPVQPQ
+1444 V
-1453 PVQPQ
+1453 
-1458 PVQPAPATQ
+1458 TQ
-1467 AVIEGGSG
+1467 TVIEGGSG
-1475 NETLRADV
+1475 NETLHAAV
-1483 SGSLVKARG
+1483 SGSLIKARG
-1492 GNDWVYGNAGND
+1492 GNDWVHGNAGND

-1521 DELYGENGDDRL
+1521 DELYGEDGDDRL

-1611 SRNEITVYKHFSADY
+1611 SRNEITVHKHFSADY
-1626 RGAYAIDRIVFDNQ
+1626 RGAYAIDRIVFDNR

-1676 GATAGNLM
+1676 GATDGSLM

>member
-1 MSNTNTPNT
+1 MNKL
-10 NIPNAATLLEFAS
+10 NI
-23 LQVAAEA
+23 
-30 LYGKK
+30 
-35 KSQPNWKDNVVNA
+35 KDNNYALEVLSYYLWGQSKAPAPEEIADEKFIRPASEDITTTVQIDA
-48 KPNSEK
+48 QEYMDQIVRPNFELGKIGIFKTFFSGKTRYQKK
-54 NNEKEGFVKILAQD
+54 N
-68 LIDGNDRTSKFTA
+68 
-81 TQAEEFAQKWEIVS
+81 EEPGLEEVPAQKITVS
-95 HVANTGTGFSG
+95 
-106 TLFRARK
+106 
-113 PDKEGEADPETGIK
+113 D
-127 KGDLVISFRSTE
+127 
-139 FIDDSAHDN
+139 
-148 QATNTLEIKNKG
+148 
-160 WAFGQI
+160 
-166 ADMEKWVQS
+166 
-175 LRADGFIGN
+175 
-184 GKEVSVTGYS
+184 
-194 LGGHLATAFNILH
+194 
-207 NYEGSDI
+207 
-214 NIKQTFTFNGAGV
+214 
-227 GLDSDGNEMSRK
+227 
-239 KLENIITTFSEH
+239 LENII
-251 RETATDVEAAGKLKF
+251 K
-266 RSAAAQEFYRRLQ
+266 
-279 PLFANR
+279 NR
-285 KSENQDAV
+285 
-293 LAEIAKI
+293 
-300 TDEIGKIK
+300 
-308 EELEENVKSRYGVE
+308 
-322 AFELGE
+322 
-328 LKTASG
+328 
-334 YAVEVWKENIRV
+334 
-346 SKLKSG
+346 
-352 IGSGNPNP
+352 
-360 VPVENIDAIGLDYQ
+360 
-374 LAVVEAN
+374 
-381 RSTKAYPQVDTTV
+381 
-394 VENLISSNRH
+394 
-404 IVAKGA
+404 
-410 FNNFYDV
+410 
-417 LASTY
+417 
-422 PSMVAISQLHYGK
+422 
-435 TAVGVPIEDQPLTR
+435 
-449 GSYFKEVVSASWYND
+449 
-464 GLKLLVDNYSLND
+464 
-477 FGDTHSIV
+477 
-485 LLVDSLSVQAVMQK
+485 
-499 LDPSFTQAQFAN
+499 
-511 ILEAISNQAGKSNS
+511 
-525 DQGVADG
+525 
-532 NALETVVNALYKAIF
+532 
-547 NKDAGLKGNPNG
+547 
-559 NTWYELD
+559 
-566 NKDGYTGRNRLH
+566 
-578 EVLQEIVDKLK
+578 
-589 QDQDKEQHKNGQHKY
+589 QDQSEINGEEY
-604 TIEPLLTGKSIASV
+604 ALTHDEFVKLFYQQTLEINGEKKSIASKTID
-618 ANLDT
+618 AAKT
-623 AFISYAENSGWK
+623 AELQLYHYTSNSH
-635 QVGSIYEQALEN
+635 
-647 SERGLAYRYALREMN
+647 SE
-662 PFAVVGAD
+662 D
-670 YTEQNKDHSLD
+670 YW
-681 LYSAENPHGM
+681 M
-691 TNEYIE
+691 
-697 KRAEML
+697 RA
-703 AWKNAFG
+703 F
-710 LANID
+710 
-715 YTDDFGSTNLSE
+715 TFGSTKLKLDTKNIRYVFDKNGNPLRLENVSVQPMDDDFNFTSSNETASALNPLMEKMMDPSGIGRTVKFEFINNTTSKPVANNGTYTAQDYQSYRDSTTIIVNGVSGKTIAYSNPKYSE
-727 LGDKVAI
+727 NYLAMRDGLQILHSSNVYNYLDSKNRLVMFGTGLPDNDINGTITNKKIDLNDVLTFKDMLDVFKEKVLNKFSTLEKI
-734 ATAIYS
+734 AGAAGS
-740 AIPYDVPFKS
+740 AIVGGS
-750 SATGY
+750 SATIVGATGT
-755 ALSSAYK
+755 ALIGGAAITTTAAVTSLIA
-762 SMLPVKDLEGD
+762 
-773 WTYED
+773 WYENSWIE
-778 KAGNIS
+778 KYQKYIKNGIVYVTGNGNDTVIGTDYDDR
-784 FNIDGENLTDLS
+784 FLGGE
-796 NHYVRFGSDTID
+796 
-808 ELKGGD
+808 
-814 LKDYLF
+814 
-820 GAGGNDTLNGGDGND
+820 GNDTLNGGDGDD

-849 GEDTVFD
+849 DHDTVFD

-865 DNGGKHIQIDRFE
+865 DNGGKPIQIDRFE
-878 SGGEPNPVIWHSP
+878 SDGEPNPVIWHSP
-891 DRQFTAIRYG
+891 DRQFTAIQYG
-901 KDLIVSNKPDKSGK
+901 KDLIVSSKSDK
-915 SDKVIVK
+915 SDKVTVK
-922 DFFKLAKDNGKGGFT
+922 DFFKIAKDNGKGGLT
-937 GLGIELLDKADS
+937 GLGIELDKAELLK
-949 PQSSVQKR
+949 PGMQNK
-957 LVGIANRYNNFHA
+957 LTGIANRYNNFHA
-970 NSGGYTEIIGG
+970 NSGVHTEIIGG
-981 SLSDTVFPASSGI
+981 SLSDTVFPASSSI

-999 DGNDRVFGS
+999 GGDDRVFGS

-1115 GADNDVILGDS
+1115 GADDDVILGDS
-1126 FIRFGSR
+1126 FIRFSSR

-1147 PKYEHGYSTIG
+1147 PKYEYSTIG

-1173 QTDQRIAEYVV
+1173 QTDKLIAEYAV
-1184 SILSPQ
+1184 SIPSPQ

-1218 QHLVEKDG
+1218 QHLVEKNG

-1250 GEKGN
+1250 GEKGD
-1255 DILWGDDNRDLSVAG
+1255 DILWGDDNRDLSIAG

-1291 LTGGTGSN
+1291 LAGGTGSN

-1312 TGEEFAQ
+1312 TREEFAQ

-1325 EKKSHN
+1325 EKKTHN
-1331 IIRDSDGQGKILIQD
+1331 IIRDSDGQGKILFQD

-1406 FAAQTD
+1406 FSAQTD
-1412 KPKSEP
+1412 KPQSEP
-1418 APTPQPVQPE
+1418 APTPQPVQPEPVQPE

-1453 PVQPQ
+1453 PVQPA
-1458 PVQPAPATQ
+1458 PVQHAPATQ
-1467 AVIEGGSG
+1467 TVIEGGSG

-1483 SGSLVKARG
+1483 SGSLIKARG
-1492 GNDWVYGNAGND
+1492 GNDWVHGNAGSD

-1521 DELYGENGDDRL
+1521 DELYGEDGDDRL

-1626 RGAYAIDRIVFDNQ
+1626 HGAYAVDRIVFDNQ

-1650 LVRQGAALANAAN
+1650 LVRQDAALANAAN

-1684 QNAAH
+1684 QNAAN

>member
-1 MSNTNTPNT
+1 MSNNTPNAT
-10 NIPNAATLLEFAS
+10 TLLEFAN

-30 LYGKK
+30 LYVLNEHEMKNIPLGST
-35 KSQPNWKDNVVNA
+35 SQIKGIINP
-48 KPNSEK
+48 ELLEFG
-54 NNEKEGFVKILAQD
+54 NN
-68 LIDGNDRTSKFTA
+68 RTSRFTK

-113 PDKEGEADPETGIK
+113 SDVAGKEDLKTGVPKTGIK
-127 KGDLVISFRSTE
+127 EGDLVISFRSTE

-175 LRADGFIGN
+175 LKKAEILGN

-360 VPVENIDAIGLDYQ
+360 VPVENINAIGLDYQ

-449 GSYFKEVVSASWYND
+449 GSYFKEVGTASWYND

-547 NKDAGLKGNPNG
+547 NKDADLKGNPNG

-820 GAGGNDTLNGGDGND
+820 GAGGNDTLNGGEGDD
-835 YMEGGKDLDTYIIK
+835 YMEGGQGDDTYIIK
-849 GEDTVFD
+849 DHDTVFD

-865 DNGGKHIQIDRFE
+865 HKQGKHIQLGRFE
-878 SGGEPNPVIWHSP
+878 SDGEPNPLIWRSP

-901 KDLIVSNKPDKSGK
+901 NDLIVSTKFYEPDK
-915 SDKVIVK
+915 VTVK
-922 DFFKLAKDNGKGGFT
+922 DFFKIAKDNGKGGLT
-937 GLGIELLDKADS
+937 GLGIELDKAELLK
-949 PQSSVQKR
+949 PGMQKR
-957 LVGIANRYNNFHA
+957 LTGIANRYNNFYA
-970 NSGGYTEIIGG
+970 NSGVHTEIIGG
-981 SLSDTVFPASSGI
+981 SLSDTVFATSSGI

-999 DGNDRVFGS
+999 DGNDRVYGS

-1079 GMRGDWALG
+1079 GIHGDWALG

-1115 GADNDVILGDS
+1115 GADDDVILGDS

-1133 TVLEKGVIPDAIVV
+1133 TVLEKGVMPDAIVV
-1147 PKYEHGYSTIG
+1147 PKYEYSGYGHGTIA

-1173 QTDQRIAEYVV
+1173 QTDKLIAEYAV

-1218 QHLVEKDG
+1218 QHLVEKNG

-1325 EKKSHN
+1325 EKKTHN
-1331 IIRDSDGQGKILIQD
+1331 IIRDSDGQGKILVQD

-1372 AQNGSDL
+1372 AQNGNDL

-1406 FAAQTD
+1406 FTAQTD
-1412 KPKSEP
+1412 KPQSEP
-1418 APTPQPVQPE
+1418 APTPQPVQPQPVQPQPVQPQ

-1467 AVIEGGSG
+1467 TVIEGGSG
-1475 NETLRADV
+1475 NETLHAAV
-1483 SGSLVKARG
+1483 SGSLIKARG
-1492 GNDWVYGNAGND
+1492 GNDWVHGNAGND

-1513 VLYGQAGH
+1513 VLYGRAGH
-1521 DELYGENGDDRL
+1521 DELYGEDGDDRL
-1533 YGGEGDDKLAGGRGN
+1533 YGGEGDDKLASGRGN

-1586 TDGYT
+1586 TDGYA
-1591 PDDFTFKR
+1591 PEDFTFRR

-1611 SRNEITVYKHFSADY
+1611 SGNEITVHKHFSADY

-1640 TVLDTQAVDT
+1640 TVLDTQAVNA
-1650 LVRQGAALANAAN
+1650 LVRQDAALANAAN

-1684 QNAAH
+1684 QNAAN